1 MKKLTTEPIVRTCF
15 CELACPY
22 GWKKMNA
29 ICRGITAVPCNVDFN
44 KLARSARRFVKME
57 QKQNDAKRKLDQENN
72 LREVEG
78 YPVLN
83 KEKR

>member
-1 MKKLTTEPIVRTCF
+1 MKKLTTERLIEKCF
-15 CELACPY
+15 CRRCEIGHCSDCIVSLKHKIALA
-22 GWKKMNA
+22 
-29 ICRGITAVPCNVDFN
+29 
-44 KLARSARRFVKME
+44 ARRFVKME
-57 QKQNDAKRKLDQENN
+57 QKQNEVKKLDQDNN